1 MNKQNYFVFAGLIG
15 VGKTTCAATISE
27 KYNLN
32 LIEEP
37 QLNNTYMGN
46 ILQDFYNNMERYAFS
61 LQIFLLNERY
71 EQIEKITSLS
81 ISDRSIY
88 EDQIFCNVLY
98 KNGKIE
104 QREYDCYVKT
114 RNKLIKNIKPPI
126 KLIYL
131 KCSPETAFERIKN
144 RVRKEESNISFEYI
158 KDLSNGYNEF
168 FSDTKTLEELNLD
181 IEVIDY
187 NKFNDLPIELIHNLL
202 YN

>member
-1 MNKQNYFVFAGLIG
+1 
-15 VGKTTCAATISE
+15 
-27 KYNLN
+27 
-32 LIEEP
+32 
-37 QLNNTYMGN
+37 MGN